1 MSSIRRGQ
9 GLPHARHS
17 QFQPAPM
24 DPPQG
29 TAETI
34 SQAGSASL
42 KTYLRQGRKCQ
53 AKKGGG
59 NKKSAKQ
66 QREHQGERSRR
77 RCSMVEQTFPEGL
90 QPVEDSCRSRGKE
103 KEGVAELNR

>member
-1 MSSIRRGQ
+1 MRRGM

-17 QFQPAPM
+17 QFQPAPA
-24 DPPQG
+24 DPLQG

-53 AKKGGG
+53 SKKGGV
-59 NKKSAKQ
+59 NKMSEKQ
-66 QREHQGERSRR
+66 QREHQGERRTRR
-77 RCSMVEQTFPEGL
+77 RCSMVEQMFPEGL
-90 QPVEDSCRSRGKE
+90 QPMEDPCQSRGKK
-103 KEGVAELNR
+103 KEGMAELNH